1 MGAVV
6 AALTALLATWVVA
19 PGDARAERIVLKSGE
34 VVEGSIIDATRN
46 TVIVQRSIGGM
57 RQMPIQD
64 IGEVQFDL
72 AQGQQIAGQFLGWA
86 DGVYEI
92 GSGDEVVRVSEGGV
106 VGREPRQQ
114 TARLLS
120 TRPSSRQQG
129 TAAAAPAPARA
140 EPSSEPMAAPASAGQ
155 NRNRAA
161 ADAESDGAAAGAQR
175 AAADAPERR
184 ASDSGAQAAAD
195 QASDTEEQVGAAGS
209 KESGTEAQPMA
220 GTQTRVAAAAENQG
234 CRSPGQAA
242 AGPGSKES
250 GTQAQPMAG
259 TQTRVAAAENQ
270 AAADRQSQAA
280 VGPGSK
286 ESGTQAQPMAGTQTR
301 VAARRRTR
309 LLPIARAK
317 PGPIARARLRSA
329 RNTRLWG
336 NRGRLPSRHRSTPP
350 EPGARSMVFN
360 IELSRP
366 AEQTLVLIY
375 GTVDGTA
382 KAGEDYEA
390 KQGMVTLAPGATT
403 AEVRVPLI
411 AGAPE
416 DGEKR
421 FELVL
426 MADPKVADVV
436 DRRVVAT
443 IKGAD

>member
-161 ADAESDGAAAGAQR
+161 ADAGSDGAAAGAQR

-195 QASDTEEQVGAAGS
+195 QASDTEEQV
-209 KESGTEAQPMA
+209 
-220 GTQTRVAAAAENQG
+220 
-234 CRSPGQAA
+234 A
-242 AGPGSKES
+242 AGPGSKEAGPGDGRYADTGCGRGGEPGWIAS
-250 GTQAQPMAG
+250 ARLQPALEARRAGLRHSPWPVRRHGLRRLRTRLLPIARARLRSALEARRADQAQPMAG

-270 AAADRQSQAA
+270 AAADRQSQAGADRQRQAA
-280 VGPGSK
+280 VGEEHAALG
-286 ESGTQAQPMAGTQTR
+286 EQGTLAVKAS
-301 VAARRRTR
+301 VD
-309 LLPIARAK
+309 
-317 PGPIARARLRSA
+317 
-329 RNTRLWG
+329 
-336 NRGRLPSRHRSTPP
+336 PP

-403 AEVRVPLI
+403 AKCACR
-411 AGAPE
+411 
-416 DGEKR
+416 
-421 FELVL
+421 
-426 MADPKVADVV
+426 
-436 DRRVVAT
+436 
-443 IKGAD
+443 